1 MFDVVGFDDF
11 FKRGNAFYWEMLSI
25 QNGLP
30 IPLPLDLFGNG
41 EQGVWYDPDDLSTLY
56 QDVTGSIP
64 VTAVGQPVGL
74 MLDKKFGLIRGAEL
88 IINGNFESLGNWS
101 LSASVQISSSKLRFS
116 SSPSNSSAVQLGIVE
131 AGKDYEISY
140 TVDSLTSG
148 AINIKMQG
156 SGGFTGP
163 IVTAAGS
170 YKTILTA
177 GADGSVAIVAAFAN
191 TTAVIDNISVRAL
204 PGSHAG
210 MVLPANKPTLQQ
222 NSTTGAYYLSVDA
235 DDWMSTPPINF
246 SATDKVTVFA
256 ATRKLTDTVGLLVE
270 LSSSST
276 TNNGTFAVVT
286 GGVIDKYS
294 FLSKGTLLSTC
305 LITGIDYNAPL
316 SSVLYAVGDI
326 AADTSSVSVNN
337 SITATSA
344 LNQGTGNYGNY
355 PLYLFKRG
363 GIDLLFT
370 GHFYG
375 MIIVGRLCTGSEQS
389 SVKSILAGKIGV

>member
-11 FKRGNAFYWEMLSI
+11 FKRGNPFYWEMLNL

-88 IINGNFESLGNWS
+88 AINGNFESLSNWS
-101 LSASVQISSSKLRFS
+101 LSASVQISASKLGFS
-116 SSPSNSSAVQLGIVE
+116 SSPSNSSAAQSGIVE

-140 TVDSLTSG
+140 TVDFITSG
-148 AINIKMQG
+148 AISIKMQG
-156 SGGFTGP
+156 AGGFTGP
-163 IVTAAGS
+163 TVTTAGS

-177 GADGSVAIVAAFAN
+177 GADTTVAIVATFPN

-204 PGSHAG
+204 PGAHAG
-210 MVLPANKPTLQQ
+210 MSVPDNRPTLQQ
-222 NSTTGAYYLSVDA
+222 NPTTGAYYLSVDST
-235 DDWMSTPPINF
+235 DWMSTPAINF

-270 LSSSST
+270 LSNSSI

-286 GGVIDKYS
+286 GGVADKYS
-294 FLSKGTLLSTC
+294 FLSKGTLLSTS
-305 LITGIDYNAPL
+305 LITDIAYNAPL

-326 AADTSSVSVNN
+326 STDTSLVSVNN
-337 SITATSA
+337 SIAATSV
-344 LNQGTGNYGNY
+344 LDQGTGNYGNY

-375 MIIVGRLCTGSEQS
+375 MILVGRLCTGSEQS